1 MHELMYDNS
10 IKVVAFGKNAGKDMI
25 MRKLLSMLC
34 VLALLLSLA
43 ACGAGEELSETEPG
57 SEVAAIYDAYT
68 PYDETVTLTTG
79 TTVLG
84 AGGLPSGD
92 DYENNV
98 FTRFLQKT
106 QNIKMD
112 VAWSVDSSTYASK
125 VALCIAGKDLPD
137 VLVVNRS
144 TFKQMADNDLLADLT
159 EVYDSCISDFLRAQ
173 LDSYGEGLMKEVTV
187 DGKLLGIPSPSL
199 NNCQNVLWIRSDW
212 LEKAGLEA
220 PKTLEDIEK
229 TARKFIELKLG
240 GENTIGITTTSKL
253 YGGYNSSWGL
263 DSVFSAF
270 GAYPGSW
277 LEIDGKAVYGSVQPE
292 MKDALEL
299 LRSWY
304 AAGILDKEFA
314 VRDEASRQSLI
325 GSGRCGMYFG
335 VWWPSNGVAD
345 IVELDKEADWIAV
358 SAPLDANGKLKTAAQ
373 DPIQKIA
380 VVSKKCKHPE
390 AVIKALNAGY
400 DVLRCN
406 REYGNPYVSQT
417 EEAYKYFFE
426 TSPQGWGVMPVP
438 IEINWSDCVGRI
450 AREMKE
456 AVEKEDPSILS
467 ITGFESSY
475 EYILYNSKHPK
486 ENRVYYH
493 EYLARV
499 VGAGAATEDCVE
511 VVPTCFYGT
520 TKTMSTLWSSLEK
533 LESEIMLKIVM
544 GEEPVSAFD
553 DFIGKWYSSGGEQIT
568 QEVEEARN
576 G

>member
-1 MHELMYDNS
+1 
-10 IKVVAFGKNAGKDMI
+10 

-34 VLALLLSLA
+34 ILALILSLGACA
-43 ACGAGEELSETEPG
+43 APEEPAGTT
-57 SEVAAIYDAYT
+57 AAPTAAGVYDAYT

-84 AGGLPSGD
+84 VGGLPSGD

-98 FTRFLQKT
+98 FTRYLQKT
-106 QNIKMD
+106 QNVQMK
-112 VAWSVDSSTYASK
+112 VAWSVDNNTYASK

-144 TFKQMADNDLLADLT
+144 TFRQMAENDLLADLSQ
-159 EVYDSCISDFLRAQ
+159 VYEDCISDFLRAQ
-173 LDSYGEGLMKEVTV
+173 LDSYGPELLEEVTV
-187 DGKLLGIPSPSL
+187 DGKLLGIPSPAL

-212 LEKAGLEA
+212 LEKAGLDA
-220 PKTLEDIEK
+220 PETLEDIEK
-229 TARKFIELKLG
+229 TARKFMELKLG
-240 GENTIGITTTSKL
+240 GENTIGLTTTSKL

-263 DSVFSAF
+263 DSVFSLF

-277 LEIDGKAVYGSVQPE
+277 LEVDGQAAYGSVQPE
-292 MKDALEL
+292 MKEALET
-299 LRSWY
+299 LRRWY
-304 AAGILDKEFA
+304 SEGILDREFA

-345 IVELDKEADWIAV
+345 VVELDNSADWIAV
-358 SAPLDANGKLKTAAQ
+358 AAPLDADGKLKYAAQ

-380 VVSKKCKHPE
+380 VVSKSCAHPE

-406 REYGNPYVSQT
+406 TEYGNPYTAQT

-450 AREMKE
+450 AKEMQE
-456 AVEKEDPSILS
+456 AVDKEDPSLLS
-467 ITGFESSY
+467 IMGFESSY

-499 VGAGAATEDCVE
+499 VGAGAATQDSAQA
-511 VVPTCFYGT
+511 VPTCFHGT

-533 LESEIMLKIVM
+533 LESETLLKIVM

-553 DFIGKWYSSGGEQIT
+553 DFVQKWNTAGGAQIT
-568 QEVEEARN
+568 AEVEEARN

>member
-1 MHELMYDNS
+1 
-10 IKVVAFGKNAGKDMI
+10 

-34 VLALLLSLA
+34 ILALILSLGACA
-43 ACGAGEELSETEPG
+43 APEEPAGTT
-57 SEVAAIYDAYT
+57 AAPTAAAGVYDAYT

-84 AGGLPSGD
+84 VGGLPSGD

-98 FTRFLQKT
+98 FTRYLQKT
-106 QNIKMD
+106 QNVQMK
-112 VAWSVDSSTYASK
+112 VAWSVDNNTYASK
-125 VALCIAGKDLPD
+125 VALYIAGKDLPD

-144 TFKQMADNDLLADLT
+144 TFRQMAENDLLADLSQ
-159 EVYDSCISDFLRAQ
+159 VYEDCISDFLRAQ
-173 LDSYGEGLMKEVTV
+173 LDSYGPGLLEEVTV
-187 DGKLLGIPSPSL
+187 DGKLLGIPSPAL
-199 NNCQNVLWIRSDW
+199 NNCQNVLWVRSDW
-212 LEKAGLEA
+212 LEKAGLDA
-220 PKTLEDIEK
+220 PETLEDIEK
-229 TARKFIELKLG
+229 TARKFMELKLG
-240 GENTIGITTTSKL
+240 GENTIGLTTTSKL

-263 DSVFSAF
+263 DSVFSLF

-277 LEIDGKAVYGSVQPE
+277 LEVDGQAAYGSVQPE
-292 MKDALEL
+292 MKEALET
-299 LRSWY
+299 LRRWY
-304 AAGILDKEFA
+304 GEGILDREFA

-345 IVELDKEADWIAV
+345 VVELDNSADWIAV
-358 SAPLDANGKLKTAAQ
+358 AAPLDADGKLKYAAQ

-380 VVSKKCKHPE
+380 VVSKSCAHPE

-406 REYGNPYVSQT
+406 TEYGNPYTAQT

-450 AREMKE
+450 AKEMQE
-456 AVEKEDPSILS
+456 AVEKEDPSLLS
-467 ITGFESSY
+467 IMGFESSY

-499 VGAGAATEDCVE
+499 VGAGAATQDSAQA
-511 VVPTCFYGT
+511 VPTCFHGT

-533 LESEIMLKIVM
+533 LESETLLKIVM

-553 DFIGKWYSSGGEQIT
+553 DFVQKWNTAGGAQIT
-568 QEVEEARN
+568 AEVEEARN

>member
-1 MHELMYDNS
+1 MQRQMLR
-10 IKVVAFGKNAGKDMI
+10 KDTH
-25 MRKLLSMLC
+25 MRKILSLLC
-34 VLALLLSLA
+34 VFALVLSLA
-43 ACGAGEELSETEPG
+43 ACAGGGESENTEP
-57 SEVAAIYDAYT
+57 SDEVKGVYDAYT

-84 AGGLPSGD
+84 VGGLPSGD

-98 FTRFLQKT
+98 FTRYLQKT
-106 QNIKMD
+106 QNVKMK
-112 VAWSVDSSTYASK
+112 VSWSVDNNTYASK

-144 TFKQMADNDLLADLT
+144 TFKQMAENDLLADLS
-159 EVYDSCISDFLRAQ
+159 EVYDDCISDFLRAQ
-173 LDSYGEGLMKEVTV
+173 IESYGSGLMDEVTV
-187 DGKLLGIPSPSL
+187 DGKLLGIPSPAL

-220 PKTLEDIEK
+220 PKTLEDVEK
-229 TARKFIELKLG
+229 TARKFIDMKLG
-240 GENTIGITTTSKL
+240 GDNTIGLTTTSKL
-253 YGGYNSSWGL
+253 YEGYNSSWGL
-263 DSVFSAF
+263 DSVFSVF

-277 LEIDGKAVYGSVQPE
+277 LEIDGKASYGSVQPE
-292 MKDALEL
+292 MKEALET
-299 LRSWY
+299 LRKWY
-304 AAGILDKEFA
+304 AEGILDKEFA

-345 IVELDKEADWIAV
+345 IVELDNSADWIAV
-358 SAPLDANGKLKTAAQ
+358 AAPLDSNGKLKYAAQ

-380 VVSKKCKHPE
+380 VVSKKCAHPE

-406 REYGNPYVSQT
+406 TEYGNPYVAQT

-438 IEINWSDCVGRI
+438 IEINWADCVGRI
-450 AREMKE
+450 AKEMQE
-456 AVEKEDPSILS
+456 AVEKEDPSVLS

-475 EYILYNSKHPK
+475 DYILYNSKHPK

-499 VGAGAATEDCVE
+499 VGASAATGASAEA
-511 VVPTCFYGT
+511 VPTCFYGT

-544 GEEPVSAFD
+544 GEEPVSSFD
-553 DFIGKWYSSGGEQIT
+553 DFISKWYSAGGEQIT
-568 QEVEEARN
+568 KEVEEARN